1 MPTPNVCQVLI
12 CKTEFEET
20 KHTNKLFTGTRTI
33 KKENKQDG
41 EREKIFDLMTGYQM
55 DGSSIA

>member
-20 KHTNKLFTGTRTI
+20 KHTNKVFTGTRTI
-33 KKENKQDG
+33 KKENK
-41 EREKIFDLMTGYQM
+41 
-55 DGSSIA
+55 